1 MKINSNFKLRHIA
14 GETIIINQGTPDAD
28 LTRIISLNASARFLW
43 NEFSGKEFSVD
54 EVSYLLAK
62 TYHIPVQQA
71 RQDATAWVSSLK
83 KCNVIID

>member
-43 NEFSGKEFSVD
+43 NEFSGQEFSVD
-54 EVSYLLAK
+54 EVSYL
-62 TYHIPVQQA
+62 
-71 RQDATAWVSSLK
+71 WLK
-83 KCNVIID
+83 PIIYRYSKPGKMQRLGLSH